1 MDKGKFLPKDPTKA
15 LLDVKEMLYDRLN
28 NVQLCVKLNMNKNLD
43 DSQTAHDAVD
53 RQMENEIDF
62 LTEVLNIIERS

>member
-1 MDKGKFLPKDPTKA
+1 MTKEKFLPKGPTKA
-15 LLDVKEMLYDRLN
+15 LVEVKEMLYDRVSVLRQCISADEEW
-28 NVQLCVKLNMNKNLD
+28 VD
-43 DSQTAHDAVD
+43 IDAVD